1 MYSCFLTVIDNAI
14 MIETDQTC
22 NDISQYFLV
31 KFNSFLQKNH
41 LDFLPYNDTYNNY
54 GHRFC
59 IFIPEN
65 SPSFLFSQSYLF
77 TMSLK
82 FTSTSGFTS
91 SSIFTTSS
99 VFFQQKFIV

>member
-1 MYSCFLTVIDNAI
+1 MYCCFLTVVDNAI

-41 LDFLPYNDTYNNY
+41 FDFLPYNDTYNNY

-65 SPSFLFSQSYLF
+65 SPSFFIQSKLFVYNEF
-77 TMSLK
+77 K
-82 FTSTSGFTS
+82 VHFNFGFY
-91 SSIFTTSS
+91 F
-99 VFFQQKFIV
+99 